1 MKARVILL
9 DIIRDSAGVG
19 VQDVV
24 KMREAG
30 RELSRCWKRQEGQRE
45 AAVIPE
51 RQEEGLGQ

>member
-24 KMREAG
+24 KMKEAG
-30 RELSRCWKRQEGQRE
+30 WELSRCWKRQEGQRE